1 MFTRTS
7 QVNSVAFTPDEV
19 EKNLH
24 MDLIN
29 FLLSYNSKADD
40 SFFDIHITTDGYCTI
55 VEFVSLTR
63 GVNDNSEGFAYV
75 DEEHYVLKRVEFPD
89 GHYEYLDDEVAEE
102 ALKEWLANNP
112 GWEKDEHGYWWYHKP
127 KEENENE
134 FNDDDFAADDQA
146 YYKFVDADGDRDGDR
161 EISKQDLTDLSSHE
175 INKED
180 LDKLG
185 NHLNNVEKTLRINK
199 KENSEIK

>member
-7 QVNSVAFTPDEV
+7 HVNSVAFTPDEV

-24 MDLIN
+24 LDLIN

-75 DEEHYVLKRVEFPD
+75 DEEHYVLKRVDFPD

-112 GWEKDEHGYWWYHKP
+112 GWGKDEYGYWCHHT
-127 KEENENE
+127 
-134 FNDDDFAADDQA
+134 DSIADDNSEANDQV
-146 YYKFVDADGDRDGDR
+146 YYKFEDADGDRDGDR
-161 EISKQDLTDLSSHE
+161 EISEQDLTDLGSHE
-175 INKED
+175 ISKED

-185 NHLNNVEKTLRINK
+185 NHLNNVEKTLIINKNK